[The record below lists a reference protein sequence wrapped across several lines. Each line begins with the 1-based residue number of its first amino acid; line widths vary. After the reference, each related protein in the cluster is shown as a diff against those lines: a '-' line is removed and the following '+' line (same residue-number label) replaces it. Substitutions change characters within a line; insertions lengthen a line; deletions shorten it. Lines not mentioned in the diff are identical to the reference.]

1 MGRMKSLFREPLV
14 HFLIIGAGLFL
25 AFGLTREPGV
35 DNQKRIEVSPGQVEQ
50 LTAQFKR
57 ARQRTPSKK
66 EIAALVESYVHDE
79 IYYREALAM
88 GLDRNDP
95 QVRLRMRMKLEF
107 LLEDLT
113 ADEAPDE
120 KVLSAYLQEHA
131 DKFLVEPQVSF
142 QQVYLNPD
150 KHQDFDAEAK
160 KILADLNKGAAPE
173 SVGDRTLL
181 QYEYRLAMKT
191 DITRS
196 FGEEFAADVVQ
207 QTPGDWTGPLYSR
220 FGVHLVKVSERVEGR
235 LPELSEVRDQV
246 ERDYSAERRKELKDI
261 AYQRLRE
268 GYEIVVVP
276 QDTTGK
282 AKEAVAATL
291 PQEAGQ

>member
-66 EIAALVESYVHDE
+66 EIAALVESYVRDE

-160 KILADLNKGAAPE
+160 IILADLNKGAAPE

-235 LPELSEVRDQV
+235 LSELSEVRDQV

>member
-66 EIAALVESYVHDE
+66 EIAALVESYVRDE

-220 FGVHLVKVSERVEGR
+220 FGVHLVKVSELVEGR

-246 ERDYSAERRKELKDI
+246 EREYTAERRKELKDL